1 MKINAIVTLSLAL
14 MAGSLFALEISSEAS
29 LGNIAF
35 DTARSTALSSPSN
48 AGAFAET
55 WAYGGSISATENI
68 GDAIY
73 FSAGIDRD
81 PTIRNLVFTRVG
93 FDAGFAKLAVGPFF
107 GPFNAEGSVLTS
119 GLSTTLRLE
128 FAGLLFGSFRSDSTI
143 GAGLAAPGDY
153 VQERSEVTVGL
164 WVPNVVVSVRLASD
178 SFTWK
183 KAADLTI
190 VDERIRY
197 EFVADAFKKNI
208 PYTVGL
214 NFGYENLKRSYVGT
228 TSADTLTDE
237 LGSALIGLKLAFQV
251 TDHFRISAA
260 GEAALYAWGI
270 GDLKSP
276 PVNSALFNANIGV
289 TLTFPPRTEG
299 FTESGEGS

>member
-1 MKINAIVTLSLAL
+1 MKTKAFAALAL
-14 MAGSLFALEISSEAS
+14 TLVAGSLFALEISSEAS
-29 LGNIAF
+29 LGNMAF
-35 DTARSTALSSPSN
+35 DTGRSTALSAPLN
-48 AGAFAET
+48 GEAFAET

-73 FSAGIDRD
+73 FSAGIERD

-107 GPFNAEGSVLTS
+107 GPFNTDGSVLTS

-128 FAGLLFGSFRSDSTI
+128 FAGLVFGSFRSDSTI

-164 WVPNVVVSVRLASD
+164 WVPNVVVSVRLGSD

-183 KAADLTI
+183 KASDLTI
-190 VDERIRY
+190 VDERTRY
-197 EFVADAFKKNI
+197 EFLADAYKKNI
-208 PYTVGL
+208 PYTVGV
-214 NFGYENLKRSYVGT
+214 NFAYENLKRSYVGA
-228 TSADTLTDE
+228 TSADSLTDE
-237 LGSALIGLKLAFQV
+237 LGSALIGMKLAFQV
-251 TDHFRISAA
+251 TDHLRISAG

-270 GDLKSP
+270 GDLRSP
-276 PVNSALFNANIGV
+276 PVNSALFNANLGV
-289 TLTFPPRTEG
+289 TLTFPSRTAG
-299 FTESGEGS
+299 ITESGGE